1 MHNNNTTTNPLI
13 QSLGYNNSNYYID
26 NCHFAL
32 CKLCFWSATIFKS
45 DLQEHKTNTC
55 PVCLNDNSV
64 SLIPLTTDDVYEL
77 SSRSK
82 GGLEMKFSKI
92 AKAYD
97 NICI

>member
-32 CKLCFWSATIFKS
+32 CKLCFWNATIFKS

-55 PVCLNDNSV
+55 PDCLNDNSV

-77 SSRSK
+77 SVRSK